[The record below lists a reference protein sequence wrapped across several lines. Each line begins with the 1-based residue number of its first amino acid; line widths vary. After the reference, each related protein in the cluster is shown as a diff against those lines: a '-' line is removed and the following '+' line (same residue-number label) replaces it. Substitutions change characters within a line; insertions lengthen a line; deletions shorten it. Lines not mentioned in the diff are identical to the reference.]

1 MLKICLQLLLLSLVL
16 NVWNQNFLEPM
27 CPVNGNSRCCF
38 IWGDFL
44 IFFSFICSVPFSGA
58 PVVLTGNIAYHSSQL
73 YSDCLIALS
82 FSSIFSEV
90 RLLQKLYLY
99 QHLNFQTYV
108 FCFIFLLCMGFSSWN
123 VFPPFFVPP
132 SLFYCIHSCLSSIF
146 WYFTLSPLL
155 SCVCGYTLLHYL
167 CVCVCVYS
175 LTLESWNLSGELIK
189 THISGRN
196 FRVFYLKSRR

>member
-90 RLLQKLYLY
+90 RLLQSFIYISTSIFRHMYSVLY
-99 QHLNFQTYV
+99 FFYV
-108 FCFIFLLCMGFSSWN
+108 W
-123 VFPPFFVPP
+123 VFHHGMCSLR
-132 SLFYCIHSCLSSIF
+132 SLFLPLSFTAFIHAYQA
-146 WYFTLSPLL
+146 YFGILPYLL
-155 SCVCGYTLLHYL
+155 Y
-167 CVCVCVYS
+167 
-175 LTLESWNLSGELIK
+175 
-189 THISGRN
+189 
-196 FRVFYLKSRR
+196 